1 MLEDIKKNIDKLIAL
16 FEGATAENESLREAL
31 EKSEAANKTA
41 KQRITDL
48 EKQLDDLRLS
58 QAFAATSDEDGQAK
72 AKLDKLIREIDRC
85 IGLLEK

>member
-16 FEGATAENESLREAL
+16 YEGAVAENESLREAL

-48 EKQLDDLRLS
+48 EKQLDNLRLS